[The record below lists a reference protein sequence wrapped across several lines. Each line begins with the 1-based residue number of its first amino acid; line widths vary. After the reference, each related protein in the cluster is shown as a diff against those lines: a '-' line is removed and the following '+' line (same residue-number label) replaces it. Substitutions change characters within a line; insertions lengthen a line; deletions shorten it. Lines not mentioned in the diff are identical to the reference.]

1 MIIMAE
7 PGKQQMGDGQ
17 DNYGQA
23 AKQARDAAK
32 NIGKNA
38 GKEAGKQAAKRAA
51 AKGAEAAVN
60 SAAATVK
67 AGVETGKAVSEIAA
81 GTAAGGPW
89 GAIISA
95 AWAMRHT
102 LFKILICICLVLV
115 LFIACIVSLPNIIF
129 QNIGEMFGD
138 MFGFGQVETVDIN
151 TFDASYDDLSLA
163 VEGSVQSA
171 YAQAVRKAQ
180 GILSDDKYDREYSK
194 GDFLTS
200 LDEAFD
206 YDVEYFL
213 AAYSVAMGQNG
224 TSKSHLV
231 GQLDSVSDQLFT
243 VEATEKKKDLSVTVN
258 GQTTTKTITYVV
270 VTINRYNEGTILG
283 AFGIDPKAPYQNYGI
298 TNQEYVEFLAESLRK
313 TLAGVPEQ

>member
-1 MIIMAE
+1 MAE

-23 AKQARDAAK
+23 AKQARNAAK

-38 GKEAGKQAAKRAA
+38 GKEAGKQAAKQAA
-51 AKGAEAAVN
+51 AKGAEATIN

-102 LFKILICICLVLV
+102 LFKILICVCLVLV
-115 LFIACIVSLPNIIF
+115 LLITCIVSLPNIIY
-129 QNIGEMFGD
+129 QNITDMFGD
-138 MFGFGQVETVDIN
+138 MFGFGQEETVDVN
-151 TFDASYDDLSLA
+151 TFDSSYSDLSLA
-163 VEGSVQSA
+163 VEVSVQSA

-180 GILSDDKYDREYSK
+180 GILSDEKYDQEYSK
-194 GDFLTS
+194 GEFLSS
-200 LDEAFD
+200 LDASFD

-213 AAYSVAMGQNG
+213 AAYSVAMEQSG
-224 TSKSHLV
+224 TSKTHLV
-231 GQLDSVSDQLFT
+231 GQLDGFSEQLFT

-258 GQTTTKTITYVV
+258 GQTTTKTITYVI
-270 VTINRYNEGTILG
+270 VTIDRYDENAILG
-283 AFGIDPKAPYQNYGI
+283 AFGIDPNAQYKNYGI
-298 TNQEYVEFLAESLRK
+298 TKGEYVEFLAESLRK